1 VRQAAAVGLAVFVLV
16 ALPDSARSDTAKAIV
31 EGAAG
36 AALIGIL
43 CSSVVL
49 TVDDEVDKDDFARR
63 GWLIGLGGSYGVE
76 TFEDAAESD
85 FRDDLPSAP
94 VDPEFPDPVSLSVD
108 NSLGVNG
115 RVGYRCHRYFSAEVE
130 VEWNRFSS
138 DLTQPGYERL
148 ANVVSEPVV
157 VTANVKGYF
166 LTGRYQPFLLLGAGV
181 MSADIKLRDPVG
193 LEFTG
198 LKSRSENEFAMRFG
212 GGIDLYATEHV
223 VVSLEA
229 NYVLPFSSLETLD
242 DMKYTPDYITVSWG
256 FQYRF

>member
-1 VRQAAAVGLAVFVLV
+1 M
-16 ALPDSARSDTAKAIV
+16 
-31 EGAAG
+31 
-36 AALIGIL
+36 
-43 CSSVVL
+43 
-49 TVDDEVDKDDFARR
+49 
-63 GWLIGLGGSYGVE
+63 
-76 TFEDAAESD
+76 
-85 FRDDLPSAP
+85 
-94 VDPEFPDPVSLSVD
+94 SLSTD
-108 NSLGVNG
+108 NSFGVNG

-130 VEWNRFSS
+130 VEWNKFSS

-157 VTANVKGYF
+157 VTANAKGYF

-198 LKSRSENEFAMRFG
+198 LESENQNEFAMRFG

-229 NYVLPFSSLETLD
+229 SYVLPFRSLDTLD
-242 DMKYTPDYITVSWG
+242 YISVSWG

>member
-31 EGAAG
+31 EGAAA

-49 TVDDEVDKDDFARR
+49 TADDEVDKDDFARR
-63 GWLIGLGGSYGVE
+63 GWLVGLGGNYAVE
-76 TFEDAAESD
+76 TFRDDAEAD
-85 FRDDLPSAP
+85 FRKELG
-94 VDPEFPDPVSLSVD
+94 FPVSLSAD

-130 VEWNRFSS
+130 VEWNHFDSV
-138 DLTQPGYERL
+138 LTEPGYHPTD
-148 ANVVSEPVV
+148 NGFEPVV
-157 VTANVKGYF
+157 VTANAKGYF

-181 MSADIKLRDPVG
+181 MSDRRWGNFREDAP
-193 LEFTG
+193 LEFD
-198 LKSRSENEFAMRFG
+198 LKNKMQHEFAFRFG
-212 GGIDLYATEHV
+212 GGIDLYATKHV

-229 NYVLPFSSLETLD
+229 DYVLPFGDLKTR
-242 DMKYTPDYITVSWG
+242 DYISVSWG